1 MKTKIFQSGNSQA
14 VLIPK
19 EFRFEG
25 VEVEIFKRGDEVIL
39 KPRPENLEEA
49 FDLLANLSDDIM
61 ADGRDDAPPQEREI
75 F

>member
-25 VEVEIFKRGDEVIL
+25 VEVEIFNRGDGVIL
-39 KPRPENLEEA
+39 KPRLRNL
-49 FDLLANLSDDIM
+49 
-61 ADGRDDAPPQEREI
+61 G
-75 F
+75 